1 MKTLKFIL
9 QKVVIVEVMLIIIY
23 FAKTYF
29 GVNIDIIN
37 LIVDTSLKYLT
48 PVAFI
53 SLIGYFILSILS
65 NRIIEIILGIVLGG
79 LILSFILKYY
89 NVI

>member
-1 MKTLKFIL
+1 MKTLKFIF
-9 QKVVIVEVMLIIIY
+9 QKIVIVEVMLIIIY

-48 PVAFI
+48 PVE
-53 SLIGYFILSILS
+53 
-65 NRIIEIILGIVLGG
+65 IEKYIVNNKLY
-79 LILSFILKYY
+79 LE
-89 NVI
+89 